1 MLLKNSNIFPLLVIS
16 LIRKFRNIRNML
28 RRSPSLTAA
37 FARENHKILNGS
49 HTCCY
54 YYLYHEFVSFV
65 SFVSAEHF
73 EHKIYSFPF
82 EFISL
87 SKTHHKHSFI
97 ICSANIS
104 DWAIFAERA
113 WVCVCV
119 CANYKI
125 FWLTH
130 AHQRTCAEW
139 MRTWNTFLHSNFH

>member
-28 RRSPSLTAA
+28 LRAPWLTAA

-54 YYLYHEFVSFV
+54 YYLYHEFVS
-65 SFVSAEHF
+65 AEHF

-87 SKTHHKHSFI
+87 SKKHHKHSFI

-113 WVCVCV
+113 WVCVCACV
-119 CANYKI
+119 RITKFFGEHMHINVRVRNECEHEILFCTAI
-125 FWLTH
+125 FI
-130 AHQRTCAEW
+130 RDY
-139 MRTWNTFLHSNFH
+139 